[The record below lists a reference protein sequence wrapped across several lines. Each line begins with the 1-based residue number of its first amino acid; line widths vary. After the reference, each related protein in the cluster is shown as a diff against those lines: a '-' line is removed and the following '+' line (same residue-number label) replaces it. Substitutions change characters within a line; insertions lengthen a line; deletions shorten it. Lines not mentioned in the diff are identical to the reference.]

1 MYLIHLYLHLPKIL
15 EDMEDQENTLVN
27 SPKSSPATVLEN
39 VHDLARSCNRALETM
54 RVELMMMTVEMN
66 VPSPSLNIE
75 QDINLSSEIE
85 AFNNDLEKMKV

>member
-1 MYLIHLYLHLPKIL
+1 MPLYLPKIL

>member
-1 MYLIHLYLHLPKIL
+1 
-15 EDMEDQENTLVN
+15 MEDQENTFVN

>member
-1 MYLIHLYLHLPKIL
+1 M
-15 EDMEDQENTLVN
+15 DNQENTLVN
-27 SPKSSPATVLEN
+27 SLKSSPASVLEN
-39 VHDLARSCNRALETM
+39 VHDMARSCNRALETM

-75 QDINLSSEIE
+75 QEINLSSEIE

>member
-1 MYLIHLYLHLPKIL
+1 
-15 EDMEDQENTLVN
+15 MEDQENTFVN

-75 QDINLSSEIE
+75 QEINLSSEIE